1 MEFSTTPRILK
12 DKSLENLEKELEVL
26 SKSNFNNINFCFTE
40 FQNLLDENIDL
51 KPIANKCRELNLVSN
66 TGHAPIHWPFFFNG
80 YYNRPDREVL
90 EKRILKSIEMSK
102 LFDIKWLVIHVGTY
116 LDQNGKYDMQKSIQ
130 YNIEYLD
137 KFVKC
142 ADKNG
147 VKVAIENGTQMEED
161 TTPYVEELIKLVD
174 YFNNKYGKEVLGIC
188 FDFGHANVGKLNI
201 YEEIKKIGNRLK
213 VTHIHDNFGKD
224 DHNFPY
230 NGNINWNLAMK
241 ALKGINYKGELNLE
255 IRYNYK
261 MNELLGK
268 DTITVD
274 IINNTYSLLE
284 RLEKLI
290 IGQEES
296 NLNVI
301 CPKESNIDY
310 TKRNGAY
317 AIIKM
322 GENKIAIAKEN
333 DEYFFLGGGIEEGES
348 EQQALTREII
358 EETGYILKN
367 VQYFDTVKSYEY
379 SEKRGNLEITA
390 TIYTAEF
397 NEKIAESIEK
407 NEVIVCNSKD
417 YKDKI
422 KHEYQRYILKK
433 YINQNEE

>member
-102 LFDIKWLVIHVGTY
+102 LFDIKLLVIHVGTY

>member
-1 MEFSTTPRILK
+1 MEFSTTPRMLK
-12 DKSLENLEKELEVL
+12 DKTLENLVNELEIL
-26 SKSNFNNINFCFTE
+26 SKSKFNNINFGFTE
-40 FQNLLDENIDL
+40 IQDLLDEDIDL
-51 KPIANKCRELNLVSN
+51 KPIASKCKELNLVSN
-66 TGHAPIHWPFFFNG
+66 TGHAPIHWPFFFNE

-102 LFDIKWLVIHVGTY
+102 LFDIKWLVIHIGTY
-116 LDQNGKYDMQKSIQ
+116 LDKNGKYDMEKSIE

-137 KFVKC
+137 KFIKC

-147 VKVAIENGTQMEED
+147 IKVAIENGTQMEED

-174 YFNNKYGKEVLGIC
+174 YFNNKYEKEVLGIC
-188 FDFGHANVGKLNI
+188 FDFGHANVGKINI
-201 YEEIKKIGNRLK
+201 YEEIKKIGDRLK
-213 VTHIHDNFGKD
+213 VTHIHDNYGKD

-241 ALKGINYKGELNLE
+241 AFKEINYKGELNLE
-255 IRYNYK
+255 VRYNSK
-261 MNELLGK
+261 MDELLGK

-296 NLNVI
+296 NLNII
-301 CPKESNIDY
+301 CPKENNIDY

-333 DEYFFLGGGIEEGES
+333 DEYFFLGGGIEQGES
-348 EQQALTREII
+348 EQEALEREII
-358 EETGYILKN
+358 EETGYTLKN
-367 VQYFDTVKSYEY
+367 IEYFDTVKSYEY
-379 SEKRGNLEITA
+379 SEQRGNLEITA
-390 TIYTAEF
+390 TIYIAEF

-407 NEVIVCNSKD
+407 NEVIVCNPKD